1 MIDTHAHINTKQ
13 FNQTID
19 EVINRAKANHVNQI
33 IVIGMDI
40 YHNQRAIE
48 LVSKYPNL
56 YASVGIHPTTLE
68 GDVDSL
74 RPLLEHKRVVAIGE
88 TGIDLYWDKTNLD
101 LQIKYFKAQIE
112 LAIAYDLPVIVHTR
126 ESFTE
131 AYECLKPYK
140 GKVRGVFHSFSSNLS
155 DAKKAIDLGFYI
167 GISGVVTFN
176 KATDLHEIVEQIDL
190 KHMILET
197 DAPYLAPV
205 PYRGKTNE
213 PAYTMYVLKKVALIK
228 SLDEKVVDEVTTMNA
243 IKLFN
248 LEDL

>member
-19 EVINRAKANHVNQI
+19 AVIDRAKANHVNHI
-33 IVIGMDI
+33 IVIGMDA
-40 YHNQRAIE
+40 YHNKRAVD
-48 LVSKYPNL
+48 LANQYPNL
-56 YASVGIHPTTLE
+56 YATVGIHPTTLE
-68 GDVDSL
+68 GDVA
-74 RPLLEHKRVVAIGE
+74 LLKPFLDNKKVVAIGE

-101 LQIKYFKAQIE
+101 LQEKYFKAQIE
-112 LAIAYDLPVIVHTR
+112 LAIEYDLPIIVHTR
-126 ESFTE
+126 DSFTE
-131 AYECLKPYK
+131 AYACLEPYK

-155 DAKKAIDLGFYI
+155 DAKKAIDFGFYI

-176 KATDLHEIVEQIDL
+176 KATDLHEIVEKIDL

-205 PYRGKTNE
+205 PFRGKTNE
-213 PAYTMYVLKKVALIK
+213 PAYTLYVLKKVALIK
-228 SLDEKVVDEVTTMNA
+228 NIDEKIVDEVTTNNA

>member
-19 EVINRAKANHVNQI
+19 EIINRAKANHVNHI
-33 IVIGMDI
+33 IVIGMDA
-40 YHNQRAIE
+40 YHNERAVE
-48 LVSKYPNL
+48 LASKYPNL
-56 YASVGIHPTTLE
+56 YATVGIHPTTLE
-68 GDVDSL
+68 GDVNL
-74 RPLLEHKRVVAIGE
+74 LKPLLKHKKVVAIGE

-126 ESFTE
+126 DSFNE

-140 GKVRGVFHSFSSNLS
+140 GKIRGVFHSFSSNLS

-176 KATDLHEIVEQIDL
+176 KATDLHEIVEHIDL

-205 PYRGKTNE
+205 PFRGKINE

-228 SLDEKVVDEVTTMNA
+228 NLDEKIVDEVTTNNA